1 MKGFSPNGAVDSEAL
16 IFKLVPLNP
25 SLRSLAVT
33 PTVNP
38 ESETP
43 MNPQRQKW
51 SILPKTCRNP
61 FKHAKSCFP
70 RLENQGQHLPRKTPK
85 VIEGPKPPQGSAN
98 YIFLG

>member
-70 RLENQGQHLPRKTPK
+70 GSKTRANIYP
-85 VIEGPKPPQGSAN
+85 EKPPK
-98 YIFLG
+98 